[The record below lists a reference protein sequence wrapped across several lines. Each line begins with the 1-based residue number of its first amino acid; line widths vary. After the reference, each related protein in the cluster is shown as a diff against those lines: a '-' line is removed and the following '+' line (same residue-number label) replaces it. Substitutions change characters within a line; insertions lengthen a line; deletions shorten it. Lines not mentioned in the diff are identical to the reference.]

1 MSNILTQSGAILKR
15 HFPTIL
21 ACVGAAGVVATAV
34 LSAKA
39 ATKADELIKS
49 DSKKNHDGDP
59 YAYTKTEA
67 VKSAWKCYI
76 PTITVGTIAI
86 VCIFGS
92 NVLNR
97 RQQAALA
104 SAYTLV
110 SAAYTDYRNKVKE
123 LYGEETHQK
132 IMESIASEKAE
143 KVYISAPSF
152 ANDSYLDFGDADGET
167 RLFYDSFSNR
177 YFESTIPRVLQAE
190 YRLNRNFMFAG
201 SSSLNNFYEFL
212 GLETTDFGST
222 VGWSTF
228 DDDIY
233 WIDFNHS
240 KIELEDGLECCVI
253 DMAFEPTA
261 EYREYI

>member
-1 MSNILTQSGAILKR
+1 MSSISTRSMTILKR
-15 HFPTIL
+15 HAPTIL
-21 ACVGAAGVVATAV
+21 TCIGAVGVIATAV

-39 ATKADELIKS
+39 TTKADELIKS

-59 YAYTKTEA
+59 NAYTKTEA

-76 PTITVGTIAI
+76 PTVAVSALTIT
-86 VCIFGS
+86 CIFSS

-110 SAAYTDYRNKVKE
+110 SAAYKDYRDKVKE

-132 IMESIASEKAE
+132 IMESIAAEKVE

-152 ANDSYLDFGDADGET
+152 ANNSYLDFGNADVET

-190 YRLNRNFMFAG
+190 YHLNRNFMFAG
-201 SSSLNNFYEFL
+201 SVSLNNFYEFL
-212 GLETTDFGST
+212 GLEITDFGST
-222 VGWSTF
+222 VGWSSF
-228 DDDIY
+228 NGDIY
-233 WIDFNHS
+233 WIDFDHY
-240 KIELEDGLECCVI
+240 KVELEDGLECCVI
-253 DMAFEPTA
+253 DMVFEPTT
-261 EYREYI
+261 EWLEDI